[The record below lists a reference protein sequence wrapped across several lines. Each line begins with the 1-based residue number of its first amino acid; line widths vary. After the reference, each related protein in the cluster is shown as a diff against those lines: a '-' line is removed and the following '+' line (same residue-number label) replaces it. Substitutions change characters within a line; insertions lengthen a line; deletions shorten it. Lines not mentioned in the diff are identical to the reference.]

1 MPRPIETRPVIV
13 ANCSGYHG
21 IYTLLLI
28 SAEVHFA
35 DPRLPGDPAF
45 EMYRQATLGDVDFIT
60 GDYIAEVNL
69 ANNAQAWRNGKHPGY
84 EPTAWDGLRQTID
97 VISQK
102 GIRVVING
110 GALDPKALAL
120 KVDALVS
127 ELALHSLSL
136 ATKAN
141 GLLTYFWT
149 EQASEKNLNLCV
161 AYLSGD
167 DLYPTLGP
175 NMPTTKEELRH
186 LDSGN
191 PSAAPDELTYAFLN
205 NGGPAVS
212 MVSAHAYLGA
222 RGIVDGLRRG
232 ADIIICGRVA
242 DASPVIAAAWFWHNW
257 SDENYDKLA
266 GSLIAGHLIECS
278 AYVTGGNF
286 SGFDRYDLDNLVAPG
301 FPIAEI
307 FTDGTC
313 VIAKHSGT
321 DGFINVDT
329 VRCQFLYELQG
340 NTYLNSDVSAHIADL
355 HIENAGEDRVRVS
368 GIRGSPPPSTTKC
381 AIFYQGGYEA
391 QLLLNATGY
400 ATANKWDLLE
410 KQLRRFIPAEVLK
423 DLETLEFQRVG
434 VPAQNPSSQLESTT
448 YLRVFITSRDE
459 KAVAAVVKAMG
470 NISLKHFSV
479 VIQKGFH
486 ASLDMRTA
494 IPRPFLAYY
503 PAMIKQANINEV
515 INVIDGPNK
524 ISSFDTGHPPRYEE
538 LGIRDTYDPKNPQ
551 IHNCSNQQMRL
562 GDIALGRSGDKGGN
576 LNVGFFPLNNA
587 HWPWLR
593 DYMTKDRMR
602 QLLGKDWHDSFFL
615 ERVEFPH
622 IHAVH
627 FVVYGILGRGV
638 SSSSRL
644 DGFGKGFV
652 DYVRD
657 KFVEVPVDIL

>member
-1 MPRPIETRPVIV
+1 MPRPVEPRAVRV

-21 IYTLLLI
+21 
-28 SAEVHFA
+28 
-35 DPRLPGDPAF
+35 DPAS

-60 GDYIAEVNL
+60 GDYLAEVNL
-69 ANNAQAWRNGKHPGY
+69 ANNAQAWRSGKHPGY
-84 EPTAWDGLRQTID
+84 EPTAWDGLEQSID
-97 VISQK
+97 VIAEK

-120 KVDALVS
+120 KVKALVS
-127 ELALHSLSL
+127 E
-136 ATKAN
+136 K
-141 GLLTYFWT
+141 GLGLR
-149 EQASEKNLNLCV
+149 V

-167 DLYPTLGP
+167 DLYAALGP

-191 PSAAPDELTYAFLN
+191 PSTVPAELTYAFLN
-205 NGGPAVS
+205 NGGNPVP

-242 DASPVIAAAWFWHNW
+242 DASPVIAAAWFWHSW
-257 SDENYDKLA
+257 SEEDYDELA

-286 SGFDRYDLDNLVAPG
+286 AGFDQYDLDKLVHPG
-301 FPIAEI
+301 FPIADI
-307 FTDGTC
+307 AADGTC
-313 VIAKHSGT
+313 VITKHPGT
-321 DGFINVDT
+321 DGFVNADT

-355 HIENAGEDRVRVS
+355 QVEDLGEDRVRVS

-381 AIFYQGGYEA
+381 AVFYHGGYEA

-400 ATANKWDLLE
+400 ATARKWDLLE
-410 KQLRRFIPAEVLK
+410 KQLRHFIPAAVLN
-423 DLETLEFQRVG
+423 DLETLEFQRIG
-434 VPAQNPSSQLESTT
+434 GPAQNPSSQLESTT
-448 YLRVFITSRDE
+448 YLRVFVTSKNE
-459 KAVAAVVKAMG
+459 SAILAVAKAMG
-470 NISLKHFSV
+470 SISLKHFS
-479 VIQKGFH
+479 GFH

-503 PAMIKQANINEV
+503 PALVKQSDISEEINF
-515 INVIDGPNK
+515 IDESDT
-524 ISSFDTGHPPRYEE
+524 ISSFSTGHPPRYEE
-538 LGIRDTYDPKNPQ
+538 PGMRDNYDPKDPQ
-551 IHNCSNQQMRL
+551 TYSSSSTKQLRL

-576 LNVGFFPLNNA
+576 LNVGFFPTNA
-587 HWPWLR
+587 AYWPWLR
-593 DYMTKDRMR
+593 DYMTRDRMR
-602 QLLGKDWHDSFFL
+602 ELLGGDWHESFFI
-615 ERVEFPH
+615 ERVEFPR
-622 IHAVH
+622 IQAVH
-627 FVVYGILGRGV
+627 FVIYGILGRGV

-657 KFVEVPVDIL
+657 KFVDVPVDIL

>member
-1 MPRPIETRPVIV
+1 MPRPVETRPVRV

-21 IYTLLLI
+21 
-28 SAEVHFA
+28 
-35 DPRLPGDPAF
+35 DPAS

-60 GDYIAEVNL
+60 GDYLAEVNL
-69 ANNAQAWRNGKHPGY
+69 ANNAQAWRSGRHPGY
-84 EPTAWDGLRQTID
+84 EPTAWDGLEQTID
-97 VISQK
+97 VIAQR
-102 GIRVVING
+102 GIGVVING

-120 KVDALVS
+120 RVKALVS
-127 ELALHSLSL
+127 EKGLS
-136 ATKAN
+136 
-141 GLLTYFWT
+141 
-149 EQASEKNLNLCV
+149 
-161 AYLSGD
+161 
-167 DLYPTLGP
+167 LGP

-191 PSAAPDELTYAFLN
+191 PSAVPAELTYAFLN
-205 NGGPAVS
+205 NGGKPVP

-242 DASPVIAAAWFWHNW
+242 DASPVIAAAWFWHGW
-257 SDENYDKLA
+257 SETDYDELA

-286 SGFDRYDLDNLVAPG
+286 AGFDKYDLDKLVAPG
-301 FPIAEI
+301 FPIAEVAV
-307 FTDGTC
+307 DGTC
-313 VIAKHSGT
+313 VITKHPGT
-321 DGFINVDT
+321 DGFINKDT

-340 NTYLNSDVSAHIADL
+340 NTYLNSDVSAHIADVQV
-355 HIENAGEDRVRVS
+355 EDVGEDRVRIS

-381 AIFYQGGYEA
+381 AVFYQGGYEA

-400 ATANKWDLLE
+400 GTSRKWDLLE
-410 KQLRRFIPAEVLK
+410 KQLRHFIPAAVLK

-434 VPAQNPSSQLESTT
+434 VPAQNPSTQLESTT
-448 YLRVFITSRDE
+448 YLRVFVASKNE
-459 KAVAAVVKAMG
+459 SAVAAVAKAMG
-470 NISLKHFSV
+470 SISLKHFS
-479 VIQKGFH
+479 GLH

-494 IPRPFLAYY
+494 FPRPFLAYY
-503 PAMIKQANINEV
+503 PALIKQLDIDEAINF
-515 INVIDGPNK
+515 IDEPDN
-524 ISSFDTGHPPRYEE
+524 ISSFGTGHPPRYEE
-538 LGIRDTYDPKNPQ
+538 PGIRDNYDPRDPH
-551 IHNCSNQQMRL
+551 IYNCNTKQMRL

-576 LNVGFFPLNNA
+576 LNVGFFPANAA

-593 DYMTKDRMR
+593 DYMTKDSMR
-602 QLLGKDWHDSFFL
+602 QLLGKDWHNSFFI

-627 FVVYGILGRGV
+627 FVIYGILGRGV

-657 KFVEVPVDIL
+657 KFVDVPVDIL